1 MDVPCFASFNCI
13 LPGFFIL
20 LSAVAIW
27 YGVRATKQYN
37 AMLGSLAA
45 ELGCQVEEGGTWAPA
60 QIRGEYRGREIRAYT
75 VTEGSGKHRTTY
87 QIVSAGHKG
96 RVEDSITLTFEGFGT
111 RLAKAFGSQ
120 DLQTGNPGFDE
131 KYMIQSKWPGA
142 AQALNFEVQ
151 EKITVSKL
159 PLSITPKTVSTKVLG
174 RVSDKEQLKRL
185 IDQVVDIAES
195 VDRV

>member
-1 MDVPCFASFNCI
+1 MAGLPFSFDCMI
-13 LPGFFIL
+13 PGFFL
-20 LSAVAIW
+20 LFFVVAAW
-27 YGVRATKQYN
+27 FGVKATERYN
-37 AMLGSLAA
+37 TMIRSLAA
-45 ELGCQVEEGGTWAPA
+45 ELGCQVEEGSRWEPVR
-60 QIRGEYRGREIRAYT
+60 IRGEYRGREIRAYT

-87 QIVSAGHKG
+87 QIASAGHKG

-111 RLAKAFGSQ
+111 RVAKAFGSQ
-120 DLQTGNPGFDE
+120 DLQTGNPDFDE

-151 EKITVSKL
+151 ERIKVSKL
-159 PLSITPKTVSTKVLG
+159 PLSIAQKTVSTKVLG
-174 RVSDKEQLKRL
+174 RVGDKESLKRL